1 MDVNNIDAFLKEVK
15 PSLEEL
21 ARRRDTDIGF
31 NAFALV
37 SDTYYRENF
46 HSDILAAILD
56 PKGKH
61 GEGSLFL
68 GLFRKF
74 LIGVAQRHGQSD
86 LAAELEKLKIDDSI
100 EVARESDGR
109 IDVEIRGPD
118 WVIIVENKINGAC
131 DQERQLPRYI
141 ENVESDGLHKVK
153 VVVYLTAA
161 QESEPAQIGWK
172 NGDAEMVDKLLIPV
186 VGYTENSRVIDLVT
200 GWLEPCEL
208 RSKAFST
215 RAVLSQY
222 GELVRNQAG
231 ETMDELE
238 VRKVFG
244 FIKEQNIDL
253 GELRRLLDELP
264 QELARMVTERC
275 SGMPGLKGTWVYTRT
290 VGVLEL
296 EDVRLPRLKPREF
309 AIDVLCSPWTPL
321 GIQFFSRTDTLVQL
335 DKFLPLL
342 KKFDSRF
349 ELDGRIVLQYEECEV
364 YQDIESF
371 ISKVVGLVDFL
382 HRNRNRLE
390 EITQECVNK
399 R

>member
-1 MDVNNIDAFLKEVK
+1 MNIDNIDAFLKEIK
-15 PSLEEL
+15 PTLDAL
-21 ARRRDTDIGF
+21 ANRRGTDIGF

-46 HSDILAAILD
+46 HSDILKAILD

-68 GLFRKF
+68 DLFRKF

-86 LAAELEKLKIDDSI
+86 LAAELEKLEIDDSI
-100 EVARESDGR
+100 EIARESDGR
-109 IDVEIRGPD
+109 IDVEIKGAN

-131 DQERQLPRYI
+131 DQERQLPRY
-141 ENVESDGLHKVK
+141 VEGVEKNGYTVK
-153 VVVYLTAA
+153 AIVYLTAA
-161 QESEPAQIGWK
+161 QESEPARIEWK
-172 NGDAEMVDKLLIPV
+172 DGDAEMVNKLLLPV
-186 VGYTENSRVIDLVT
+186 VGYTEDSRIIDLVT

-321 GIQFFSRTDTLVQL
+321 GIQFFSRTGTLVQL

-342 KKFDSRF
+342 KEFDSRF

-390 EITQECVNK
+390 EITQECANK